1 MKTITIFT
9 KDGPVILYDDTSQS
23 KEDVIKDLSK
33 MMEAS
38 TIAVVHTV
46 NSSMLIRPSSITGV
60 LVHEDAPLLPTQE
73 ATLQPEEKQPEIIN
87 KSEQTIETPDK
98 DEDVDIITDME

>member
-9 KDGPVILYDDTSQS
+9 KEGPVVLFDDTSQS
-23 KEDVIKDLSK
+23 KEDVIQDLSK

-46 NSSMLIRPSSITGV
+46 NASMLIRPSSINGV
-60 LVHEDAPLLPTQE
+60 LVQEDAVELPTQE
-73 ATLQPEEKQPEIIN
+73 AALIPEEKQPEIIN
-87 KSEQTIETPDK
+87 KSEQTIETPD
-98 DEDVDIITDME
+98 EDVDIITDME